1 MDTMDCAQ
9 ARNLFSEYQDGTL
22 DAASATA
29 LASHLRACGECADC
43 AGSLLAV
50 RQFLRGMPPDPAPP
64 EMIARVLAAV
74 ETEGRD
80 AGADSA
86 HGGPEAA
93 KPFFS
98 RFRIPLEAAAVFI
111 LVASAYWYQRS
122 PAPAVRIPP
131 APAAQ
136 APGAAPPPV
145 LSPRASFDA
154 AQGPP
159 SGVRLPRTAGKKAR
173 EDVPAAAKPRAWTA
187 ADLPSAPA
195 LRASTDSERI
205 TPVLPPPG
213 PVSDSAAEEGPDS
226 LPAGGF
232 AAPASRILRPL
243 PHGRDIVVDVK
254 PDQRAGMEERIADAA
269 FRSGG
274 VVERIERD
282 PGAADPE
289 AAGSVHVILPEAAA
303 AGFVDELRR
312 IGNVPQE
319 GMPPA
324 IDIPAGARSGAVA
337 YAVRIRI
344 R

>member
-1 MDTMDCAQ
+1 MDCAQ
-9 ARNLFSEYQDGTL
+9 ARNLLSEYQDGAL
-22 DAASATA
+22 DAASAAA
-29 LASHLRACGECADC
+29 LASHLRACGECAGC

-64 EMIARVLAAV
+64 EMISRVLAAV
-74 ETEGRD
+74 ETEGRG
-80 AGADSA
+80 AGAGSA
-86 HGGPEAA
+86 HGGTETA

-98 RFRIPLEAAAVFI
+98 RFRIPLEAAAVVLLF
-111 LVASAYWYQRS
+111 ASAFWYQRS
-122 PAPAVRIPP
+122 PAPAVRLPS

-136 APGAAPPPV
+136 APGAAPPSV
-145 LSPRASFDA
+145 ISPQPSFDA
-154 AQGPP
+154 AQGSP
-159 SGVRLPRTAGKKAR
+159 SGVRLPRAAGKKAR
-173 EDVPAAAKPRAWTA
+173 EEVPAAVKPRTWTA

-205 TPVLPPPG
+205 TPILPPPG
-213 PVSDSAAEEGPDS
+213 PASDSAEQGGSDS
-226 LPAGGF
+226 LPAGAF
-232 AAPASRILRPL
+232 VPPHSRILRPL

-254 PDQRAGMEERIADAA
+254 PDRRAGMEERIADAA

-282 PGAADPE
+282 PVAADPE

-303 AGFVDELRR
+303 AGFIDELRR
-312 IGNVPQE
+312 IGNVPPE